1 MARGGAI
8 LREKGR
14 PIVQYRDTLLSSV
27 QKTAEQIEIPFG
39 IWNRMGPRKH
49 ILDEVQIPM

>member
-1 MARGGAI
+1 